1 MDNLFGLPKLAIPLS
16 YYAYRRGD
24 YTPSEVQPI
33 ICIRGKRKWYA
44 PWSRHP
50 DQCHP
55 GMSQDGLSDAVCLA
69 TAYKRVTGWGS

>member
-55 GMSQDGLSDAVCLA
+55 GMSQAMAFRMQDAWLPPI
-69 TAYKRVTGWGS
+69 RE